1 MCVGFEG
8 GFGPKGL
15 GNSAQASMKPNLSS
29 TRCEK
34 AFFQGLWF
42 IWSEIRQEIGC
53 DRLWCL
59 IGTVRGYEHRNDQQP
74 KSVTLLARSVSG
86 SSEQRNKWQGPVW
99 RLPDGKDAVYAGW
112 ELEPVERSAPGR
124 LCFLA

>member
-1 MCVGFEG
+1 MPMAQYLLLRVWLVLLTTSVRCGLPIFLKVNHQLESRMQEICQSGSEG
-8 GFGPKGL
+8 GAKLTFVPTPI
-15 GNSAQASMKPNLSS
+15 SAQASMKPNLSS

-59 IGTVRGYEHRNDQQP
+59 IGTVRGTSTVMINNQ
-74 KSVTLLARSVSG
+74 
-86 SSEQRNKWQGPVW
+86 
-99 RLPDGKDAVYAGW
+99 
-112 ELEPVERSAPGR
+112 
-124 LCFLA
+124 

>member
-1 MCVGFEG
+1 MRGERVENIDAKCSG
-8 GFGPKGL
+8 GPKGL
-15 GNSAQASMKPNLSS
+15 GNIAQASMKPNLSS

-59 IGTVRGYEHRNDQQP
+59 IGTVRGTSTVMIKHQSQ
-74 KSVTLLARSVSG
+74 LL
-86 SSEQRNKWQGPVW
+86 
-99 RLPDGKDAVYAGW
+99 
-112 ELEPVERSAPGR
+112 
-124 LCFLA
+124 F